1 MKNEEAMNNISRKLL
16 TITAAGSLVALTAC
30 GGSGVED
37 PPALSDIDD
46 LMWETVQEQES
57 VTISA
62 DMSQLMGTLDDGS
75 NMFGGMFGPDGD
87 SVKIYGDLDGTSM
100 AVALGEDDLMRVFG
114 QDAAYLSGD
123 AIFSIFGGEGLTEQE
138 VFEGIT
144 EEFADT
150 WIDFSNELD
159 DEEFN
164 IGTLLSE
171 LQDSWAEGDDS
182 DETPI
187 TRDEIS
193 DEGIHEV
200 RDEQDVWVY
209 EGAEDGQELVIE
221 ANHDAPIIVAIS
233 DGDNTMTFSDWNE
246 TESPERPEESQI
258 IDEDEFEQRMMEIM
272 LGSGSL

>member
-1 MKNEEAMNNISRKLL
+1 MNNISRKLL
-16 TITAAGSLVALTAC
+16 TITTAGSLVALTAC

-62 DMSQLMGTLDDGS
+62 DMSQLMDTMDDGS

-138 VFEGIT
+138 VFEEIR
-144 EEFADT
+144 EELAGT
-150 WIDFSNELD
+150 WIDFSSELGD
-159 DEEFN
+159 DEDLN
-164 IGTLLSE
+164 IESLLSE

-182 DETPI
+182 GETPI

-209 EGAEDGQELVIE
+209 EGAEDGQELVLE

-272 LGSGSL
+272 LGNGSL

>member
-1 MKNEEAMNNISRKLL
+1 MKKISRKLL

-37 PPALSDIDD
+37 PPALSEIDD
-46 LMWETVQEQES
+46 LMWDTVQDQDS

-62 DMSQLMGTLDDGS
+62 DMSQLMDTLDDSS
-75 NMFGGMFGPDGD
+75 NMFGDMFGADGD
-87 SVKIYGDLDGTSM
+87 SVKIYGDLDGASM
-100 AVALGEDDLMRVFG
+100 AIALGEDDLMRVFG

-150 WIDFSNELD
+150 WIDFSSELG
-159 DEEFN
+159 DEDEFD
-164 IGTLLSE
+164 IGSLLSE
-171 LQDSWAEGDDS
+171 LQDSWADGSGS
-182 DETPI
+182 DETPV

-209 EGAEDGQELVIE
+209 EGTEDGQELVLE
-221 ANHDAPIIVAIS
+221 ANHGAPIIVAIS
-233 DGDNTMTFSDWNE
+233 DGDNTMTFSDWSE
-246 TESPERPEESQI
+246 TEAPERPEDSQI

-272 LGSGSL
+272 LGSSR